1 MATLELI
8 SLDCS
13 AHFEIGNRQSDSD
26 HTCNVFR
33 EIGESGEKFAGDW
46 EHLVR
51 VIVRGRTG
59 EPTTST
65 NDKHQFRTP
74 CTVQ

>member
-1 MATLELI
+1 MKY
-8 SLDCS
+8 
-13 AHFEIGNRQSDSD
+13 SD

-59 EPTTST
+59 EPTTS
-65 NDKHQFRTP
+65 NDKHQYP
-74 CTVQ
+74 HIMYTVQ